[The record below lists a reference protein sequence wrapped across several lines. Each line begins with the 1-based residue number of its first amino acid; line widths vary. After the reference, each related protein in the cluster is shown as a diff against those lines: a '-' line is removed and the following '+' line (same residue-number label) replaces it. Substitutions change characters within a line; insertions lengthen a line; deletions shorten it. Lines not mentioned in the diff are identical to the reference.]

1 MKIFTLYFIMTF
13 LVLYDKKFNMAPR
26 TVARNIS
33 NLKNKDLLRRVG
45 SNKSGYWE
53 VY

>member
-1 MKIFTLYFIMTF
+1 
-13 LVLYDKKFNMAPR
+13 MAPR

-45 SNKSGYWE
+45 SNKSGYWG

>member
-1 MKIFTLYFIMTF
+1 
-13 LVLYDKKFNMAPR
+13 MAPR

-45 SNKSGYWE
+45 SNKSGYWGFINGE
-53 VY
+53 FKVEIEKLKE